1 MLPYVTPYGVFTE
14 RRSDALVTYSGLIPL
29 DFDKLDSEEEACNL
43 RDWIFDDSWL
53 NAKLSFV
60 SPSGKGV
67 KAFIGYEHL
76 LEPGVEVDK
85 STLNK
90 FLNCALNYVSCS
102 YWRYL
107 GKCADPSGKDLA
119 RACLLCHD
127 ADVFYQHTSHV
138 LSFMN
143 KTLSM
148 RRPNIEK
155 QMLFDSM
162 GDDEFSLKDFM
173 AKAKELG
180 LKERTAQTWLY
191 RDADSKNGIFERRGY
206 TGEFIRRKKEDA

>member
-1 MLPYVTPYGVFTE
+1 MDKCVVEAKDPKFANATE
-14 RRSDALVTYSGLIPL
+14 EFSITDE
-29 DFDKLDSEEEACNL
+29 DFQE
-43 RDWIFDDSWL
+43 I
-53 NAKLSFV
+53 LSM
-60 SPSGKGV
+60 
-67 KAFIGYEHL
+67 
-76 LEPGVEVDK
+76 
-85 STLNK
+85 
-90 FLNCALNYVSCS
+90 
-102 YWRYL
+102 
-107 GKCADPSGKDLA
+107 
-119 RACLLCHD
+119 

-191 RDADSKNGIFERRGY
+191 RDVDSKNGIFERRGY

>member
-1 MLPYVTPYGVFTE
+1 MIVDPDGQLARLTKQVRSASDYRTAKVQLLPYVTPYGVFTE

-53 NAKLSFV
+53 DAKLSFV

-127 ADVFYQHTSHV
+127 A
-138 LSFMN
+138 
-143 KTLSM
+143 
-148 RRPNIEK
+148 
-155 QMLFDSM
+155 
-162 GDDEFSLKDFM
+162 G
-173 AKAKELG
+173 AKF
-180 LKERTAQTWLY
+180 RV
-191 RDADSKNGIFERRGY
+191 
-206 TGEFIRRKKEDA
+206 